1 MTEDEAQN
9 YKKNLKMAHAYGD
22 KMISDMK
29 SEYHKRD
36 MGTSYVDLSDKDASL
51 FSMKNSAIIGFC
63 NQLSAVI
70 KAILRTMAKHPFA
83 TLALIV
89 VAIAL

>member
-1 MTEDEAQN
+1 
-9 YKKNLKMAHAYGD
+9 
-22 KMISDMK
+22 
-29 SEYHKRD
+29 
-36 MGTSYVDLSDKDASL
+36 
-51 FSMKNSAIIGFC
+51 MKNSAIVGFC